1 MACQGDGRR
10 GSLRTMETDVV
21 VPSHTRARFYRVL
34 ILLLPLYL
42 GMVASLLPWSSG
54 APGEPLFTANYFASL
69 RVISFIF
76 PIWLGLL
83 IVPSSALM
91 AAALAG
97 AIALYMAAV
106 AGLGVLA
113 ERFDLHGLPIICA
126 AFLAMPLLVAAWPRA
141 PFKTWV
147 ERIALVLR
155 GALLRGLAGLG
166 AGLLALAVLWGA
178 LLLLSGLLQG
188 NTLLRSLFGDAT
200 HVPML
205 CIGATLALLL
215 AWEEWAEP
223 LVRRFWALLLPLL
236 LVLGVILAGVV
247 FFLSNEQ
254 LDSLITAAA
263 GLSIIAASLLFAA
276 GTRKEP
282 GLLTKLSRLATLP
295 MVLLAGWLLGQAIV
309 RNGWQTG
316 YLHIC
321 LITTSVLLASARA
334 WIVHFRPGLWLPEG
348 TVTMLLPLIA
358 LVGMLQDPI
367 PVPGPTVMKRT
378 PVAVE
383 MVWPVG
389 ATLPDGLERLL
400 EDTRCGGFPTC
411 RIVLQDLNGDGTA
424 EVIDLSSKTIFRQG
438 TSGGWRQIGRLKSAM
453 ILPSETVKAIELTPP
468 RWQDLKINGQ
478 QAEVDI
484 YGSE

>member
-1 MACQGDGRR
+1 
-10 GSLRTMETDVV
+10 METDVV
-21 VPSHTRARFYRVL
+21 APSQTRARFYRVL

-42 GMVASLLPWSSG
+42 GVAASLLPWFSG
-54 APGEPLFTANYFASL
+54 GPAEPFFTADYFASL

-97 AIALYMAAV
+97 GVALYIAAV

-113 ERFDLHGLPIICA
+113 ETLGLHGLPVICA
-126 AFLAMPLLVAAWPRA
+126 AFLALPLLVAAWPWV

-147 ERIALVLR
+147 ERIAMVLR

-166 AGLLALAVLWGA
+166 AGLLAVGVLWGG
-178 LLLLSGLLQG
+178 LLLLGGLLEG
-188 NTLLRSLFGDAT
+188 NALSRSLFGDAT

-205 CIGATLALLL
+205 CIGATVALLL

-223 LVRRFWALLLPLL
+223 LVRRFWALLLTLL
-236 LVLGVILAGVV
+236 LVLGVILVGVV
-247 FFLSNEQ
+247 LFLSSQQ

-263 GLSIIAASLLFAA
+263 GLSVIAASLLFAA

-295 MVLLAGWLLGQAIV
+295 MVLLAGWLLGQAIA

-321 LITTSVLLASARA
+321 LITTSVLLASVRA

-358 LVGMLQDPI
+358 LIGVLQDPI
-367 PVPGPTVMKRT
+367 P
-378 PVAVE
+378 E
-383 MVWPVG
+383 MNPQETRAKPLELQVVWPVG
-389 ATLPDGLERLL
+389 ATVPEGVASTFKEPYHCMPTRVCRLL
-400 EDTRCGGFPTC
+400 
-411 RIVLQDLNGDGTA
+411 LQDLDGDGQVEVVNLGQGYILKKRGEEWVHGGSVFSEA
-424 EVIDLSSKTIFRQG
+424 EDQQTESYV
-438 TSGGWRQIGRLKSAM
+438 TSRPGVPTEDIQSV
-453 ILPSETVKAIELTPP
+453 ETVEPKFK
-468 RWQDLKINGQ
+468 DLMINGKR
-478 QAEVDI
+478 VRVSL
-484 YGSE
+484 Y